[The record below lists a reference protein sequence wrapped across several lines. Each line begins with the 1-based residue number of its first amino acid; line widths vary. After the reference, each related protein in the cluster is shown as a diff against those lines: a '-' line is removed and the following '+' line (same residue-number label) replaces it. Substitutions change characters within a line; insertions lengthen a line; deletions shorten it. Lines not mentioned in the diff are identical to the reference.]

1 MASGESENPAD
12 DKPNARESVKPV
24 GQTLRCD
31 GQFATEF
38 WDSLGIGLPSMQH
51 LMHWFVVH
59 ASILAVL
66 VTAGVA
72 VLLVCCLGCSR
83 CPSRDKD
90 EIFRRREL

>member
-1 MASGESENPAD
+1 
-12 DKPNARESVKPV
+12 
-24 GQTLRCD
+24 
-31 GQFATEF
+31 
-38 WDSLGIGLPSMQH
+38 MQH